1 VGCGSLILLDTHT
14 WLWWTGGLPGLSKRA
29 AAEIERA
36 DRIGVCTIS
45 CWEVAT
51 LVRLGRVKLGDEVRA
66 WVRRALAVD
75 RVEAL
80 GLGSDTAVAA
90 ALLPDGFPGDP
101 GDRIIYAT
109 ARAYDA
115 PLLTKDRRLRAY
127 DRTRTL
133 W

>member
-1 VGCGSLILLDTHT
+1 MGRDPLIVLDTHT
-14 WLWWTGGLPGLSKRA
+14 WVWWTGELPGLSRRA

-45 CWEVAT
+45 VWEVGT
-51 LVRLGRVKLGDEVRA
+51 LVRLGRVKLEDDVRG
-66 WVRRALAVD
+66 WVARALAVD
-75 RVEAL
+75 RVVPL
-80 GLGSDTAVAA
+80 DLDPDSAVAA

-109 ARAYDA
+109 ARSHDA